1 MTPSST
7 SQPMSARRTA
17 IIGGLMVAAGPL
29 SITLYAPALP
39 TLVADLGTGE
49 AMGKLTLSVYFG
61 AFAPAQ
67 LVCGPLSD
75 RFGRKP
81 IAIAFF
87 ALYVLGSF
95 AAALAPTIEM
105 LLLGR
110 ALQGVGVSAGVAL
123 SRAMVRDQFVG
134 SESIRILTLINLIL
148 TVAPAI
154 APTLGSVLLLA
165 GSWHLLFVVMAGF
178 GMAIIAMLARG
189 ARETQPVAAQT
200 PLKPSRILANY
211 GRLLRSAEFMAPALL
226 LAIAFGGFYGFSALL
241 PFVLLDGLGLTTF
254 QFAMTML
261 IQTGSFITGNLVAG
275 QIARR
280 ASGLHMVRIGLVLL
294 VLAGLGFAIGP
305 RLFPDLADCGDVSSG
320 PVDAGSRLYRPQHH
334 GRRHGRLRYHCR
346 RRRRA
351 DRSVSG
357 RRRLYR
363 LDPGQRAL
371 PRRPQCPGDAVA
383 GDGRP
388 CDPARP
394 LAPHLGRASGRD
406 AAGDVRP
413 FLLPSWAKVPGG
425 RMRAPGHCH

>member
-1 MTPSST
+1 MTSHST
-7 SQPMSARRTA
+7 SRPMSARRTA

-39 TLVADLGTGE
+39 TMVADLVTTE

-61 AFAPAQ
+61 AFALAQ

-81 IAIAFF
+81 VAMAFF

-95 AAALAPTIEM
+95 VAALAPSIEM

-148 TVAPAI
+148 TVAPAV

-178 GMAIIAMLARG
+178 GMAIIAMLAWG

-211 GRLLRSAEFMAPALL
+211 GRLLASAQFMAPALL

-241 PFVLLDGLGLTTF
+241 PFVLLDDLGLTTF

-275 QIARR
+275 QVARR
-280 ASGLHMVRIGLVLL
+280 ASGLQMVRIGLVLL
-294 VLAGLGFAIGP
+294 VLAGLGFAVSP
-305 RLFPDLADCGDVSSG
+305 RLFPDSLFAVMIPVGFWMLALAFIG
-320 PVDAGSRLYRPQHH
+320 PSTTAAAMAGFGTIAGAAGALTGVFQVGGGFIGSTLASVLFPDARSAIVTLLPIMAGLAVLVALW
-334 GRRHGRLRYHCR
+334 RRI
-346 RRRRA
+346 
-351 DRSVSG
+351 S
-357 RRRLYR
+357 
-363 LDPGQRAL
+363 
-371 PRRPQCPGDAVA
+371 
-383 GDGRP
+383 
-388 CDPARP
+388 ARP
-394 LAPHLGRASGRD
+394 VAEAP
-406 AAGDVRP
+406 P
-413 FLLPSWAKVPGG
+413 ET
-425 RMRAPGHCH
+425 

>member
-39 TLVADLGTGE
+39 TLVADLGTTE

-61 AFAPAQ
+61 AFALAQ

-81 IAIAFF
+81 VAIAFF

-178 GMAIIAMLARG
+178 GMAIIAMLAGG

-211 GRLLRSAEFMAPALL
+211 GRLLHSAEFMAPALL

-241 PFVLLDGLGLTTF
+241 PFVLLDGLGLSTF

-294 VLAGLGFAIGP
+294 VLAGMGFAIGP
-305 RLFPDLADCGDVSSG
+305 RLFPDSLIAVMIPVGLWMLALAFIG
-320 PVDAGSRLYRPQHH
+320 PSTTAAAMAGFGTIAGAAGALTGVFQVGGGFIGSTLASVLFPDARSALVTLLPVMAGLAILLALW
-334 GRRHGRLRYHCR
+334 RRI
-346 RRRRA
+346 
-351 DRSVSG
+351 S
-357 RRRLYR
+357 
-363 LDPGQRAL
+363 
-371 PRRPQCPGDAVA
+371 
-383 GDGRP
+383 
-388 CDPARP
+388 ARP
-394 LAPHLGRASGRD
+394 VAEAP
-406 AAGDVRP
+406 P
-413 FLLPSWAKVPGG
+413 ET
-425 RMRAPGHCH
+425 

>member
-1 MTPSST
+1 MTSPST

-39 TLVADLGTGE
+39 TMVADLMTTE

-61 AFAPAQ
+61 AFALAQ

-81 IAIAFF
+81 VAMAFF

-95 AAALAPTIEM
+95 AAALAPSIEM

-148 TVAPAI
+148 TVAPAV

-178 GMAIIAMLARG
+178 GMAIIAMLAWG

-211 GRLLRSAEFMAPALL
+211 GRLLASAQFMAPALL

-241 PFVLLDGLGLTTF
+241 PFVLLDDLGLSTF

-275 QIARR
+275 QVARR
-280 ASGLHMVRIGLVLL
+280 ASGLQMVRIGLVLL
-294 VLAGLGFAIGP
+294 MLAGLGFAIGP
-305 RLFPDLADCGDVSSG
+305 RLFPDSLFAVMIPVGLWMLALAFIG
-320 PVDAGSRLYRPQHH
+320 PSTTAAAMAGFGTIAGAAGALTGVFQVGGGFIGSTLASVLFPDARSAIVTLLPIMAGLAVLVALW
-334 GRRHGRLRYHCR
+334 RRI
-346 RRRRA
+346 
-351 DRSVSG
+351 S
-357 RRRLYR
+357 
-363 LDPGQRAL
+363 
-371 PRRPQCPGDAVA
+371 
-383 GDGRP
+383 
-388 CDPARP
+388 ARP
-394 LAPHLGRASGRD
+394 VAEAP
-406 AAGDVRP
+406 P
-413 FLLPSWAKVPGG
+413 ET
-425 RMRAPGHCH
+425 